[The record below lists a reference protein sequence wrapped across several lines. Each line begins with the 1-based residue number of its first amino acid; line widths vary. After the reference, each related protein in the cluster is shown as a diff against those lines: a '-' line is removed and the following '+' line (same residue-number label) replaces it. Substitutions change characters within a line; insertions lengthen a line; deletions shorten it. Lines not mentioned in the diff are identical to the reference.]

1 MEVSFFMFNIDM
13 LFLEWMTSFEGSV
26 LTTFFKLVSI
36 LANETL
42 YLVIISFLYW
52 CVSKRKA
59 FHMIVMLCFSGYIGI
74 VIKEFMKIPRP
85 YTYDGIQSLYE
96 KSAAGYSFPSMHV
109 HLATTFWDSFMILC
123 KKRIIWIIGIV
134 FIILVATSRLYLR
147 VHWLSDI
154 IGAVLISVI
163 VVYLYTKVTVELSD
177 KKFILLQRIV
187 LAVSLILYF
196 MTYQI
201 DNFKLLGV
209 LTGSTIGIMLENH
222 FIKMNET
229 NNLKIQVSK
238 TVLGLSILL
247 VVQLL
252 LKKVI
257 PDMYYLRYVLTG
269 ITITFLCPFM
279 FHMLRLKNMS
289 ANKYKNSS
297 NKNEV

>member
-1 MEVSFFMFNIDM
+1 MYNIDM
-13 LFLEWMTSFEGSV
+13 LFLEWMTSLEGSV
-26 LTTFFKLVSI
+26 LTTFFKLISSI
-36 LANETL
+36 ANETL
-42 YLVIISFLYW
+42 YLVVISILYW

-74 VIKEFMKIPRP
+74 VAKEFMKIPRL
-85 YTYDGIQSLYE
+85 YTYDGIQALYE
-96 KSAAGYSFPSMHV
+96 KSVASYSFPSMHV
-109 HLATTFWDSFMILC
+109 QLATTFWGSFMILC
-123 KKRIIWIIGIV
+123 KKRIIWIIGII
-134 FIILVATSRLYLR
+134 FIIFIATSRLYLR

-177 KKFILLQRIV
+177 RKFILLQRIV
-187 LAVSLILYF
+187 LVVSIIMYF
-196 MTYQI
+196 LTDQI

-269 ITITFLCPFM
+269 MTITFLCPLI
-279 FHMLRLKNMS
+279 FHMLRLNNMS
-289 ANKYKNSS
+289 SK
-297 NKNEV
+297 